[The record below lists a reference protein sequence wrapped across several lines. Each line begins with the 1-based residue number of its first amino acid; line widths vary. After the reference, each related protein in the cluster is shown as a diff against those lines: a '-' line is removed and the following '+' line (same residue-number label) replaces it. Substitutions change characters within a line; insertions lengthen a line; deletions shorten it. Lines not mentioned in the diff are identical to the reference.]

1 MPTNKHGLIDSLKH
15 MAFEDE
21 PEKPEKPEHPVTAAT
36 PASAQSFGTASH
48 SFAEAAAQT
57 FATEATSAPAPAA
70 YTQPITV
77 GVVADN
83 DEAYQKLL
91 AKTDFEGTDV
101 ATTIHKF
108 LDPLKAIPDTV
119 MPTNVKFRT
128 AVLQATAQAG
138 LTEDGILG
146 TFDTLKTKLQ
156 QEKDAFGGKAQL
168 FAAKEVKGRQDQIQQ
183 ITEQITG
190 LQQELARLSNELVE
204 AQGKS
209 THAQSQ
215 FEAAVQRR
223 SSELEQQ
230 KALYASLLKG

>member
-1 MPTNKHGLIDSLKH
+1 MTGKHGFLDTLKSV
-15 MAFEDE
+15 AFEED
-21 PEKPEKPEHPVTAAT
+21 PPKPEQHT
-36 PASAQSFGTASH
+36 PAPHATA
-48 SFAEAAAQT
+48 F
-57 FATEATSAPAPAA
+57 SAPLAAPAVESA
-70 YTQPITV
+70 ASPASYALPIDA
-77 GVVADN
+77 GVVPDS
-83 DEAYQKLL
+83 DSVYQTLL
-91 AKTDFEGTDV
+91 SKTDFESTPT
-101 ATTIHKF
+101 AATIHKF
-108 LDPLKAIPDTV
+108 LDPLKAIPDSV
-119 MPTNVKFRT
+119 MPSNVKFKT

-146 TFDTLKTKLQ
+146 AFDTLKSKLQ
-156 QEKDAFGGKAQL
+156 QEHDAFGQKAQQ
-168 FAAKEVKGRQDQIQQ
+168 FAAREVSGRQDQIQK
-183 ITEQITG
+183 ITEQITE

>member
-1 MPTNKHGLIDSLKH
+1 MTEKHGFLDALKH
-15 MAFEDE
+15 VAFEDE
-21 PEKPEKPEHPVTAAT
+21 PAPPAKHAPSPAAPSPTAAT
-36 PASAQSFGTASH
+36 FASPAVVESAQPLAY
-48 SFAEAAAQT
+48 APPVAYAPPIAAIDA
-57 FATEATSAPAPAA
+57 
-70 YTQPITV
+70 
-77 GVVADN
+77 GVVPDN
-83 DEAYQKLL
+83 DAVYQTLL
-91 AKTDFEGTDV
+91 AKTDFESTST

-119 MPTNVKFRT
+119 MPTNVKFKT
-128 AVLQATAQAG
+128 AVIQATAQAG

-146 TFDTLKTKLQ
+146 TFDTLKSKLQ